1 MSERDS
7 SFDEQIDIGADP
19 KWRSVLKSIWRFV
32 RTQPLGTVGILVI
45 LTIAFLAIFA
55 DYVHTSDPEGF
66 GRNFLKPP
74 SEENFFGTN
83 RNGQDLWSRV
93 VYGARPALI
102 LGLGAVGVAMFVA
115 TLLALLAGFFGGII
129 DTLLS
134 RLVEI
139 LIAVPQILWLLMLT
153 TALDR
158 SIQTLIFAIAFAFSP
173 ITLRVL
179 RGNVIQEASVPY
191 VEAARVIGA
200 SSPRIMFRHILPNM
214 APLMIV
220 IASITIPAALL
231 AEAGLTF
238 LGLGL
243 EPGTPSWA
251 MDLGGG
257 ARQYFASG
265 WWLPVFPGAAL
276 AVTVLSFN
284 LLGDS
289 LRDVL
294 DQRLRGSGLV

>member
-1 MSERDS
+1 M
-7 SFDEQIDIGADP
+7 
-19 KWRSVLKSIWRFV
+19 
-32 RTQPLGTVGILVI
+32 GILVI
-45 LTIAFLAIFA
+45 ITIAVLAIFA
-55 DYVHTSDPEGF
+55 DHVHTSDPKGF
-66 GRNFLKPP
+66 NRNFLEAP
-74 SEENFFGTN
+74 SGDHFFGTN

-115 TLLALLAGFFGGII
+115 TILALLRGFFGGLI
-129 DTLLS
+129 DALLS

-153 TALDR
+153 TAFDR

-179 RGNVIQEASVPY
+179 RGNVIQEAAVPY

-200 SSPRIMFRHILPNM
+200 SSPRIMLRHILPNV

-243 EPGTPSWA
+243 EPGTASWA

-257 ARQYFASG
+257 ARAHFASG

-294 DQRLRGSGLV
+294 DPRLRGSGSGMI

>member
-55 DYVHTSDPEGF
+55 DYGHTSVREGV
-66 GRNFLKPP
+66 GRKFLYPP

-129 DTLLS
+129 DSTIIGDSIPAIGRFTSITIQEVINIDDGNTLLS
-134 RLVEI
+134 NVE
-139 LIAVPQILWLLMLT
+139 
-153 TALDR
+153 
-158 SIQTLIFAIAFAFSP
+158 
-173 ITLRVL
+173 
-179 RGNVIQEASVPY
+179 
-191 VEAARVIGA
+191 
-200 SSPRIMFRHILPNM
+200 
-214 APLMIV
+214 
-220 IASITIPAALL
+220 
-231 AEAGLTF
+231 
-238 LGLGL
+238 LG
-243 EPGTPSWA
+243 
-251 MDLGGG
+251 
-257 ARQYFASG
+257 
-265 WWLPVFPGAAL
+265 
-276 AVTVLSFN
+276 
-284 LLGDS
+284 
-289 LRDVL
+289 VL
-294 DQRLRGSGLV
+294 DEVVQGQVSACLLYTSDAADE

>member
-1 MSERDS
+1 
-7 SFDEQIDIGADP
+7 
-19 KWRSVLKSIWRFV
+19 
-32 RTQPLGTVGILVI
+32 
-45 LTIAFLAIFA
+45 
-55 DYVHTSDPEGF
+55 
-66 GRNFLKPP
+66 
-74 SEENFFGTN
+74 
-83 RNGQDLWSRV
+83 
-93 VYGARPALI
+93 
-102 LGLGAVGVAMFVA
+102 
-115 TLLALLAGFFGGII
+115 
-129 DTLLS
+129 
-134 RLVEI
+134 
-139 LIAVPQILWLLMLT
+139 
-153 TALDR
+153 
-158 SIQTLIFAIAFAFSP
+158 
-173 ITLRVL
+173 VL

-200 SSPRIMFRHILPNM
+200 SSPRIMIRHILPNL

-276 AVTVLSFN
+276 AITVLSFN

-294 DQRLRGSGLV
+294 DPRLRGSGLI